1 MLLRF
6 KSFSRLVP
14 LALRHLD
21 AYTEIAERDAQDA
34 LSALARRAVLA
45 MVAFAAALV
54 SVLMAC
60 IGIIAV
66 SWDGPHRVLVPVA
79 LAAVFAAV
87 AAWIWFA
94 ARRHRA
100 GNPTLLAG
108 VRAELAKDRAL
119 LERAFAPLELPRER
133 AA

>member
-1 MLLRF
+1 MLEL

-14 LALRHLD
+14 LVLRHLD

-34 LSALARRAVLA
+34 LSALARRTVLA
-45 MVAFAAALV
+45 MTAFAAALV

-66 SWDGPHRVLVPVA
+66 SWEGPHRVLVPVA

-87 AAWIWFA
+87 AAWTWFA

-108 VRAELAKDRAL
+108 VRGEIAKDRAL
-119 LERAFAPLELPRER
+119 LERALVPLDPPRER

>member
-1 MLLRF
+1 MLTL

-14 LALRHLD
+14 LVLRHLD
-21 AYTEIAERDAQDA
+21 AYIEIAERDAQDA

-45 MVAFAAALV
+45 MTAFAAALV

-66 SWDGPHRVLVPVA
+66 SWEGPHRVLVPVA
-79 LAAVFAAV
+79 LAAAFAAV

-100 GNPTLLAG
+100 GNSTLLGG
-108 VRAELAKDRAL
+108 VRAEVVKDRAL
-119 LERAFAPLELPRER
+119 IERALTLVDQPRER

>member
-1 MLLRF
+1 MPSL

-14 LALRHLD
+14 LVLRHLD
-21 AYTEIAERDAQDA
+21 AYAEIAEKDAQDA

-45 MVAFAAALV
+45 MTAFAAALV

-66 SWDGPHRVLVPVA
+66 SWEGPHRVLVPVA
-79 LAAVFAAV
+79 LATVFAAV

-108 VRAELAKDRAL
+108 VRAEIAKDRAL
-119 LERAFAPLELPRER
+119 LERALASLDPPREY

>member
-1 MLLRF
+1 MMSLT
-6 KSFSRLVP
+6 SFSRLVP
-14 LALRHLD
+14 LILRHLD
-21 AYTEIAERDAQDA
+21 AYTEIAEKDAQDA
-34 LSALARRAVLA
+34 LSALARRTTLA
-45 MVAFAAALV
+45 MIAVAAALV

-66 SWDGPHRVLVPVA
+66 TWEGPHRVLAPVA

-87 AAWIWFA
+87 AAWSWIA

-108 VRAELAKDRAL
+108 VRAEIVKDRAL
-119 LERAFAPLELPRER
+119 LERAIAPLDPLRER

>member
-1 MLLRF
+1 MPTL

-14 LALRHLD
+14 LVLRHLD

-34 LSALARRAVLA
+34 LSALARRTVLA
-45 MVAFAAALV
+45 MTAFAAALI

-66 SWDGPHRVLVPVA
+66 SWEGPHRVLVPVA
-79 LAAVFAAV
+79 LSTAFAAV
-87 AAWIWFA
+87 AAWIWLA
-94 ARRHRA
+94 ARRRRA
-100 GNPTLLAG
+100 GNSTLLGG
-108 VRAELAKDRAL
+108 VRAEIARDRAL
-119 LERAFAPLELPRER
+119 LERALTPLERPRER

>member
-1 MLLRF
+1 MLTL

-14 LALRHLD
+14 LVLRHLD

-34 LSALARRAVLA
+34 LSALARRTVLA
-45 MVAFAAALV
+45 MTAFAAALI

-66 SWDGPHRVLVPVA
+66 SWEGPHRVLVPVE

-100 GNPTLLAG
+100 GNSTLLGG
-108 VRAELAKDRAL
+108 VRAEIAKDRAL
-119 LERAFAPLELPRER
+119 LERALASLDRPHER

>member
-1 MLLRF
+1 MLSLT
-6 KSFSRLVP
+6 SFSRLVP
-14 LALRHLD
+14 LVLRHLD

-45 MVAFAAALV
+45 MIAFATALV

-66 SWDGPHRVLVPVA
+66 SWEGPHRGLVPVA

-87 AAWIWFA
+87 AAWTWFA

-108 VRAELAKDRAL
+108 VRAEIAKDRAL
-119 LERAFAPLELPRER
+119 LERALVPLDRPRER

>member
-1 MLLRF
+1 MPSL

-14 LALRHLD
+14 LVLRHLD
-21 AYTEIAERDAQDA
+21 AYTEIAEKDAQDA

-45 MVAFAAALV
+45 MTAFAAALV

-66 SWDGPHRVLVPVA
+66 SWEGPHRVLVPVA
-79 LAAVFAAV
+79 LATVFAAV

-108 VRAELAKDRAL
+108 VRAEIAKDRAL
-119 LERAFAPLELPRER
+119 LERALASLDPHREY

>member
-1 MLLRF
+1 MLSST
-6 KSFSRLVP
+6 SFSRLVP
-14 LALRHLD
+14 LVLRHLD
-21 AYTEIAERDAQDA
+21 AYTEIAEKDAQDA
-34 LSALARRAVLA
+34 LSALARRAALA
-45 MVAFAAALV
+45 MIALATALI

-66 SWDGPHRVLVPVA
+66 TWEGPHRVLAPVA

-87 AAWIWFA
+87 AAWSWIA

-100 GNPTLLAG
+100 GNSTLLAG
-108 VRAELAKDRAL
+108 VRAEIGKDRAL
-119 LERAFAPLELPRER
+119 VERAIAAPEPVRER

>member
-1 MLLRF
+1 MISITSL
-6 KSFSRLVP
+6 SRLVP

-21 AYTEIAERDAQDA
+21 AYTEIAEKDAQDA
-34 LSALARRAVLA
+34 LSALARRAALT
-45 MVAFAAALV
+45 MIAFAAALV

-60 IGIIAV
+60 IGISAV
-66 SWDGPHRVLVPVA
+66 TWDGPHRVLVPVA
-79 LAAVFAAV
+79 LATVFAAV
-87 AAWIWFA
+87 AAWSRIA

-108 VRAELAKDRAL
+108 VRAEITKDRAL
-119 LERAFAPLELPRER
+119 LERAIAPPGPVRER

>member
-1 MLLRF
+1 
-6 KSFSRLVP
+6 VP

-21 AYTEIAERDAQDA
+21 AYTEIAEKDAQDA

-45 MVAFAAALV
+45 MIAFAAALV
-54 SVLMAC
+54 SVLTAC

-66 SWDGPHRVLVPVA
+66 TWDGPYRVLVPVG

-87 AAWIWFA
+87 AAWTGTA
-94 ARRHRA
+94 ARRYRA

-108 VRAELAKDRAL
+108 VRAEIVKDRAL
-119 LERAFAPLELPRER
+119 IARAMAPRDPLRER

>member
-1 MLLRF
+1 
-6 KSFSRLVP
+6 
-14 LALRHLD
+14 
-21 AYTEIAERDAQDA
+21 
-34 LSALARRAVLA
+34 

-79 LAAVFAAV
+79 LAAVLAAV

>member
-1 MLLRF
+1 MTSITSL
-6 KSFSRLVP
+6 SRLVP
-14 LALRHLD
+14 FVLRHLD
-21 AYTEIAERDAQDA
+21 AYIEIAEKDAQDA

-45 MVAFAAALV
+45 MIAFAAALV

-66 SWDGPHRVLVPVA
+66 TWDGPHRVLVPVA

-87 AAWIWFA
+87 AAWIWIA
-94 ARRHRA
+94 ARRHRM
-100 GNPTLLAG
+100 GKPTLLSG
-108 VRAELAKDRAL
+108 VKAEMVKDRAL
-119 LERAFAPLELPRER
+119 LERALAPLDAVRER

>member
-1 MLLRF
+1 MMSLT
-6 KSFSRLVP
+6 SFSRLVP

-21 AYTEIAERDAQDA
+21 AYTEIAEKDAQDA
-34 LSALARRAVLA
+34 LSALARR
-45 MVAFAAALV
+45 VALTMIAIAAALV

-66 SWDGPHRVLVPVA
+66 TWDGPHRVLVPVA

-87 AAWIWFA
+87 AAWTWSA
-94 ARRHRA
+94 ARWHRA

-108 VRAELAKDRAL
+108 VRAEITKDRAL
-119 LERAFAPLELPRER
+119 IERALAPLDPVRER